1 MKIVCTGGT
10 GFLGAGLIPAL
21 TAQGHTVVLLTRR
34 QMGKPSPPDAKV
46 RTVFWNGRDGGA
58 WAGEIDEAGAV
69 INFAGEPLDQKRW
82 TPAQKTLIRESRV
95 NATRAI
101 VTAIAGASR
110 RPAVLINA
118 SAVGYYGDTGDAPV
132 TEKSPPGGGLLAE
145 TCIRWEAEAWAA
157 EKLGV
162 RTVVLRAGPALGEK
176 GGFLP
181 KMVLAFRLYSGGPF
195 GSGRQWFPWV
205 HRDDF
210 VSVVLHTLA
219 DSSYS
224 GPINVAAP
232 EAVTNRQFCTALGKV
247 LRRPCWLPVPEA
259 VLKVALGEMAS
270 MVLEGQYVI
279 PTRLQELGFPFRYP
293 DLVPALMDVLR
304 HP

>member
-1 MKIVCTGGT
+1 
-10 GFLGAGLIPAL
+10 
-21 TAQGHTVVLLTRR
+21 
-34 QMGKPSPPDAKV
+34 
-46 RTVFWNGRDGGA
+46 
-58 WAGEIDEAGAV
+58 
-69 INFAGEPLDQKRW
+69 
-82 TPAQKTLIRESRV
+82 
-95 NATRAI
+95 
-101 VTAIAGASR
+101 
-110 RPAVLINA
+110 
-118 SAVGYYGDTGDAPV
+118 
-132 TEKSPPGGGLLAE
+132 LLAE

-279 PTRLQELGFPFRYP
+279 PARLQELGFPFRYP